1 MILYREFGTEL
12 LEQVMALYE
21 KEGWD
26 LYTTYPQR
34 VKPAFERSIYRLGAF
49 EGEQLVGF
57 IRCIGDGEFEVYV
70 SDMIVDPAYR
80 RRGIGRTLME
90 CAIEHFK
97 DVDTFALMTGLE
109 QTENQAFYRS
119 LGMHEY
125 AHNRLIGFLRP

>member
-1 MILYREFGTEL
+1 MIVYREFGTEL

-34 VKPAFERSIYRLGAF
+34 VKPAFERAVYRLGAF
-49 EGEQLVGF
+49 EDERLVGF
-57 IRCIGDGEFEVYV
+57 IRCSGDGEFEVYV

-80 RRGIGRTLME
+80 RQGVGRELMKHAMKRFE
-90 CAIEHFK
+90 S
-97 DVDTFALMTGLE
+97 VDTFALMTGLE
-109 QTENQAFYRS
+109 QIENHAFYRS

-125 AHNRLIGFLRP
+125 ANNRLIGFLRP

>member
-1 MILYREFGTEL
+1 MK
-12 LEQVMALYE
+12 
-21 KEGWD
+21 KEDWD

-57 IRCIGDGEFEVYV
+57 IRCIGDGEFGVYV

-90 CAIEHFK
+90 CVIEHFK

-109 QTENQAFYRS
+109 QTENHAFYRS

>member
-1 MILYREFGTEL
+1 MILYREFGTEP

-34 VKPAFERSIYRLGAF
+34 VKPAFERAVYLLGAF
-49 EGEQLVGF
+49 EDDGLVGF
-57 IRCIGDGEFEVYV
+57 IRCSGDGEFEVYV
-70 SDMIVDPAYR
+70 SDLIVDPTYR
-80 RRGIGRTLME
+80 RRGIGRTLMQY
-90 CAIEHFK
+90 AMEHFK

-109 QTENQAFYRS
+109 QTENHAFYRS
-119 LGMHEY
+119 LGMREY